1 LESQGQILASF
12 FHAAGVAEV
21 SIKDLQVLTNNYRK
35 GLDGSLFW
43 FRILSTFMFLITSF
57 L

>member
-43 FRILSTFMFLITSF
+43 FRILSTFMLLITSF